1 VSVARAVER
10 SLKASSEERVVWD
23 GVSVEGLGVGVVEAI
38 DELVS
43 VEGLSA
49 GVFVAIG
56 LTVSVMMVMKF
67 ESMVGL
73 CKCFADEKE
82 EDVIKQG
89 DGPSLN

>member
-1 VSVARAVER
+1 
-10 SLKASSEERVVWD
+10 
-23 GVSVEGLGVGVVEAI
+23 
-38 DELVS
+38 
-43 VEGLSA
+43 
-49 GVFVAIG
+49 VFVAIG